1 MSDLLDGFRVG
12 FDIFRPAIEAKL
24 QKRRIKLQGKQDRKT
39 AVTRG
44 KQDRKTAKQAQSAE
58 AKLQRKRLKSA
69 ETEGEKGRTN
79 QLTMAQIQAGTTIT
93 VTNLKE
99 MGLNDRQVK
108 ELQQKVLDRNQNK
121 QLTEAQMSIEMYKEV
136 QTDKR
141 FSEKI
146 RHDAKLAGN
155 QITSNEKIAAGRDQ
169 MQRDISDAEISS
181 REKLTELQLAQAER
195 IEKMREANKTWS
207 EINREMGLNK
217 RQALALTSQKQLQDD
232 RLDAAAEEGRKG
244 RRHDRDMVKRTLR
257 AEKSMHEF
265 RLEHPDKTDGELM
278 DLYYQERSLR
288 YGELQDLM
296 TDQSVPYK
304 KRIEAYR
311 RLHGMHAY
319 DQQRQATAHTLADSG
334 NVDGLIKYGDF
345 LIGQSK
351 TLKKWQVNPVVS
363 ETALE
368 GGIPP
373 SMSMHM
379 ARPAPRN
386 IYSGG
391 GDSTDLLGEKLKN
404 SGNSSGTTT
413 PNNVNVSPSV
423 KKVQG
428 VIKALPPA
436 GPPPN

>member
-12 FDIFRPAIEAKL
+12 FDLFRPAIEARL
-24 QKRRIKLQGKQDRKT
+24 QKQRIKRQGKQDRKT

-79 QLTMAQIQAGTTIT
+79 QLTMAQIQAGTTMA
-93 VTNLKE
+93 VTSLKE

-169 MQRDISDAEISS
+169 TQRDISDAEISS
-181 REKLTELQLAQAER
+181 REKLTTLELEQAER
-195 IEKMREANKTWS
+195 IEKMREAGRTWS

-257 AEKSMHEF
+257 AEKSMHDHRREN
-265 RLEHPDKTDGELM
+265 PDKNEGELM
-278 DLYYQERSLR
+278 DLYLQERSIR

-296 TDQSVPYK
+296 GDLSVPYK

-311 RLHGMHAY
+311 RLHGMHTY
-319 DQQRQATAHTLADSG
+319 DQQRQATAYTLADSG

-345 LIGQSK
+345 LIGQREAGHKRWSVP
-351 TLKKWQVNPVVS
+351 L
-363 ETALE
+363 LE
-368 GGIPP
+368 PQAP
-373 SMSMHM
+373 SSQMHM

-391 GDSTDLLGEKLKN
+391 GGSTDALGERFK
-404 SGNSSGTTT
+404 GTTGTTT
-413 PNNVNVSPSV
+413 PNVPPTSTPAVIQNPKVKGALEKAKEKYNNSP
-423 KKVQG
+423 Q
-428 VIKALPPA
+428 ID
-436 GPPPN
+436 GP

>member
-12 FDIFRPAIEAKL
+12 FDLFRPAIEARL
-24 QKRRIKLQGKQDRKT
+24 QKQRIKLQGKQDRKT

-257 AEKSMHEF
+257 AEKSMHEH
-265 RLEHPDKTDGELM
+265 RRENPDKTDGELM

-391 GDSTDLLGEKLKN
+391 GDSTDLLEEKLKN

>member
-12 FDIFRPAIEAKL
+12 FDLFRPAIEAKL
-24 QKRRIKLQGKQDRKT
+24 QKRRIKQQGKQDRKT